1 MPPID
6 RDDIS
11 DLAAIQRRMLAGFA
25 VAIVVM
31 LTVPPAY
38 AWLRAAAG
46 EDLHGGH
53 AIRQTAV
60 VIGALRIAALAAFVM
75 PAIQLVPRVG
85 WSVGARLA
93 FVVTC
98 LASIASPPLLLVAL
112 FMVNHAA
119 TRHLR
124 RRGIRA
130 GLLGASRDEMQRFSA
145 TTTGPA

>member
-11 DLAAIQRRMLAGFA
+11 TLAAIQRRMLAGFA

-31 LTVPPAY
+31 MTVPPAY

-46 EDLHGGH
+46 EDLHGAH
-53 AIRQTAV
+53 AIRQTTV

-85 WSVGARLA
+85 WGVGGRLA
-93 FVVTC
+93 FAATC
-98 LASIASPPLLLVAL
+98 LASLASPPLLLVAL
-112 FMVNHAA
+112 FLVNHAA

-130 GLLGASRDEMQRFSA
+130 GLLGASRAEMERASV
-145 TTTGPA
+145 TTSGRA